1 MRGAIFIAL
10 PREINVMNNTI
21 NSLTVDIETYSD
33 VDLKKEGVYRY
44 AKLINFEILTMALS
58 INDGETI
65 IYDIVSGEEVPLK
78 IIQAIL
84 DDSVTKWAHN
94 AIFERICLSEWL
106 KRNYPS
112 LYEQYGRNYLNPA
125 CWKCTMVLGLY
136 YGLPASLKEMG
147 KALNLPNQKL
157 EAGKNLIKY
166 FCQPCK
172 PTKINGGR
180 TRNLPHHNLEDWKI
194 FLEYNKRD
202 VEVALEIK
210 AILSQYPL
218 PPNLWQE
225 YALDQVINDTG
236 ILIDSDLVSNAVEF
250 CKQYTAEVGS
260 KLKELTG
267 VTNPNSI
274 QQMKTWLAS
283 KGIQTNSLDKTA
295 IDNLLLNVPE
305 EIKEILIL
313 YQRINKTSVSKYEK
327 MLAVRCID
335 GRIRGTFQFYGAN
348 RTGRWAGRQV
358 QFQNLPKGK
367 TSDLENARKLVK
379 AGNYNAFK
387 SQYNSVLDTLS
398 GLVRNAI
405 IPSDDS
411 KLIVADYSAIE
422 ARVLAFIANETWR
435 LKVFENNEDLYC
447 ASASNMFGVPVEKNG
462 INGELRQ
469 KGKIA
474 ELALGYGGSVGAL
487 KAMGA
492 DKMGLTEQE
501 LSSLVQAWRSANPN
515 IVKLWRNIEDKLK
528 LTILYHV
535 TTETNK
541 IKFRYQ
547 NNLLFI
553 ILPSGRELCY
563 RNPKIEL
570 GKLGQ
575 EIITYDDNKLGK
587 RIESYGAKFIENIVQ
602 GISRD
607 ILANA
612 MINLQPCGRIV
623 AHVHDE
629 VVLECN
635 KEETVETI
643 CEIMSIPPT
652 WMPNINLKV
661 EGFESMYY
669 KK

>member
-21 NSLTVDIETYSD
+21 NSLTIDIETYSD

-274 QQMKTWLAS
+274 QQMKIWLAS

-348 RTGRWAGRQV
+348 RTGRWSGRQV
-358 QFQNLPKGK
+358 QFQNLPKGN
-367 TSDLENARKLVK
+367 TNDLENARKLVK
-379 AGNYNAFK
+379 AGNYNTFK

-570 GKLGQ
+570 RKLGQ

-587 RIESYGAKFIENIVQ
+587 RIESYGAKFVENIVQ

-612 MINLQPCGRIV
+612 MINLQPYGHIV

-635 KEETVETI
+635 REETVERI
-643 CEIMSIPPT
+643 CDLMNVSPT

>member
-1 MRGAIFIAL
+1 MTKEL
-10 PREINVMNNTI
+10 TI
-21 NSLTVDIETYSD
+21 DIETYST
-33 VDLKKEGVYRY
+33 VDIKTSGVYKY
-44 AKLINFEILTMALS
+44 ITSSDFEILTITVS
-58 INDGETI
+58 VNDEAPIT
-65 IYDIVSGEEVPLK
+65 YDLASGEELPLD
-78 IIQAIL
+78 IVQDL
-84 DDSVTKWAHN
+84 LNDSVTKWAHN

-112 LYEQYGRNYLNPA
+112 LYEQYARNYLNPA

-225 YALDQVINDTG
+225 YVLDQVINDTG

-327 MLAVRCID
+327 MLAMRCID

-379 AGNYNAFK
+379 AGDYNAFK
-387 SQYNSVLDTLS
+387 AQYNSVLDTLS

-405 IPSDDS
+405 VPSDNS
-411 KLIVADYSAIE
+411 KLIVADYSSIE
-422 ARVLAFIANETWR
+422 ARVLAFIADERWKM
-435 LKVFENNEDLYC
+435 KVFENNEDLYC

-547 NNLLFI
+547 DNMLFLVLL
-553 ILPSGRELCY
+553 SGRELCY
-563 RNPKIEL
+563 RNPRIER

-575 EIITYDDNKLGK
+575 EVITYDDNKLGK

-652 WMPNINLKV
+652 CMPNINLKV

>member
-1 MRGAIFIAL
+1 MVRGAIFIAL

-65 IYDIVSGEEVPLK
+65 IYDIVSSEEVPLK

-379 AGNYNAFK
+379 AGDYYAFK
-387 SQYNSVLDTLS
+387 AQYNSVLDTLS
-398 GLVRNAI
+398 
-405 IPSDDS
+405 
-411 KLIVADYSAIE
+411 
-422 ARVLAFIANETWR
+422 
-435 LKVFENNEDLYC
+435 
-447 ASASNMFGVPVEKNG
+447 
-462 INGELRQ
+462 
-469 KGKIA
+469 
-474 ELALGYGGSVGAL
+474 
-487 KAMGA
+487 
-492 DKMGLTEQE
+492 
-501 LSSLVQAWRSANPN
+501 
-515 IVKLWRNIEDKLK
+515 
-528 LTILYHV
+528 
-535 TTETNK
+535 
-541 IKFRYQ
+541 
-547 NNLLFI
+547 
-553 ILPSGRELCY
+553 
-563 RNPKIEL
+563 
-570 GKLGQ
+570 
-575 EIITYDDNKLGK
+575 
-587 RIESYGAKFIENIVQ
+587 
-602 GISRD
+602 
-607 ILANA
+607 
-612 MINLQPCGRIV
+612 
-623 AHVHDE
+623 
-629 VVLECN
+629 
-635 KEETVETI
+635 
-643 CEIMSIPPT
+643 
-652 WMPNINLKV
+652 
-661 EGFESMYY
+661 
-669 KK
+669 

>member
-1 MRGAIFIAL
+1 M
-10 PREINVMNNTI
+10 
-21 NSLTVDIETYSD
+21 
-33 VDLKKEGVYRY
+33 
-44 AKLINFEILTMALS
+44 
-58 INDGETI
+58 
-65 IYDIVSGEEVPLK
+65 
-78 IIQAIL
+78 
-84 DDSVTKWAHN
+84 
-94 AIFERICLSEWL
+94 
-106 KRNYPS
+106 
-112 LYEQYGRNYLNPA
+112 
-125 CWKCTMVLGLY
+125 
-136 YGLPASLKEMG
+136 
-147 KALNLPNQKL
+147 
-157 EAGKNLIKY
+157 
-166 FCQPCK
+166 
-172 PTKINGGR
+172 
-180 TRNLPHHNLEDWKI
+180 
-194 FLEYNKRD
+194 
-202 VEVALEIK
+202 
-210 AILSQYPL
+210 
-218 PPNLWQE
+218 
-225 YALDQVINDTG
+225 
-236 ILIDSDLVSNAVEF
+236 
-250 CKQYTAEVGS
+250 
-260 KLKELTG
+260 
-267 VTNPNSI
+267 
-274 QQMKTWLAS
+274 
-283 KGIQTNSLDKTA
+283 
-295 IDNLLLNVPE
+295 
-305 EIKEILIL
+305 
-313 YQRINKTSVSKYEK
+313 
-327 MLAVRCID
+327 RCID

-570 GKLGQ
+570 RKLGQ

-587 RIESYGAKFIENIVQ
+587 RIESYGAKFVENIVQ